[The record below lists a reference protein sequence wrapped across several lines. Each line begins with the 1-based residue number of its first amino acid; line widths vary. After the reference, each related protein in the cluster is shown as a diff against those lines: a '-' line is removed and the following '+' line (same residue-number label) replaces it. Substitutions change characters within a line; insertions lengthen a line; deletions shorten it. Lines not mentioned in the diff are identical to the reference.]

1 MAQGIQRDP
10 LSIASGGLPGL
21 YGVTFSP
28 LPPTEGDVAA
38 RRMAL
43 VPQFSGAPASIMS
56 TPIFRPTAQA
66 ALPTPLLL
74 RPEEIGRAAF
84 RPVLEESQFP
94 ALRPAETI
102 EEIDQRLSAALPSIL
117 PAPSAP
123 VQAPNLGQPSGTE
136 SVGSIFEAPDTQ
148 EPGTPALSVPVSATG
163 ILPSVTQP
171 RWSISKQPKSIQTTS
186 LTLPPPPPP
195 PQTPS
200 FTLQAVVD
208 SQENPL
214 YTILKAL

>member
-1 MAQGIQRDP
+1 
-10 LSIASGGLPGL
+10 L

-38 RRMAL
+38 RRKAL
-43 VPQFSGAPASIMS
+43 VPQFSGAPASVMS
-56 TPIFRPTAQA
+56 TPTFRPTAQA

-123 VQAPNLGQPSGTE
+123 VQAPNLRQPIGTE

-148 EPGTPALSVPVSATG
+148 EPGTPALSVPVSATE
-163 ILPSVTQP
+163 ILPNVTQP
-171 RWSISKQPKSIQTTS
+171 RWSISKQPRSTQTTS

-195 PQTPS
+195 PPQTPS
-200 FTLQAVVD
+200 ITLQAIG
-208 SQENPL
+208 SQNEPL

>member
-1 MAQGIQRDP
+1 
-10 LSIASGGLPGL
+10 L
-21 YGVTFSP
+21 YGVSFSP

-38 RRMAL
+38 RSRAL
-43 VPQFSGAPASIMS
+43 VPSFSSPPARVIS
-56 TPIFRPTAQA
+56 TPTFKPTVQA

-74 RPEEIGRAAF
+74 KPEEVGKAAF
-84 RPVLEESQFP
+84 RPVREESQFP

-102 EEIDQRLSAALPSIL
+102 EEIDQRLSAVLPGIL
-117 PAPSAP
+117 PAPWQLPEMTPAPPAP

-136 SVGSIFEAPDTQ
+136 GVGSIFEAPDTQ
-148 EPGTPALSVPVSATG
+148 APEAPALSIPISATG

-171 RWSISKQPKSIQTTS
+171 RWSISTRPRSIQTTS
-186 LTLPPPPPP
+186 LTPPPPPP

-200 FTLQAVVD
+200 FTLGVVTD
-208 SQENPL
+208 SQEEPL